1 MARRNLCS
9 IIQAALYFFSP
20 STRCSPSAL
29 APFFWVV
36 THHIARNHT
45 GKGMRVSWK
54 IVPAVTE
61 VWHPHPPHSHK
72 LRTGH
77 AFSDPQ
83 RDNENRSATEVA
95 PGTPDTPLRWRSSPP
110 TPSDYADTLPPPPHT
125 RCGAYL
131 SQGDTHLDRNGG
143 PLQRHEYLL
152 LCEFFCKLRA
162 PEQPQ

>member
-29 APFFWVV
+29 APFFGWSPTTSRETTRAKECACPGRSFRPSPKSG
-36 THHIARNHT
+36 THIRHT
-45 GKGMRVSWK
+45 PTNFALATLSPTRSG
-54 IVPAVTE
+54 
-61 VWHPHPPHSHK
+61 
-72 LRTGH
+72 
-77 AFSDPQ
+77 
-83 RDNENRSATEVA
+83 DNENRSATEVA

-131 SQGDTHLDRNGG
+131 SQGDTHLEPIGAVCISLSR
-143 PLQRHEYLL
+143 YLGDHPP
-152 LCEFFCKLRA
+152 K
-162 PEQPQ
+162 